1 MTLGIFSVINI
12 AGNFSSV
19 LGHSISIGEEY
30 SPPAVD
36 VFNVPSLKLA
46 KLLWMSALK
55 GKCRN
60 LLLSSKFLI
69 YLNYF

>member
-46 KLLWMSALK
+46 KLL
-55 GKCRN
+55 
-60 LLLSSKFLI
+60 
-69 YLNYF
+69 